1 MPIKFAEPPVQAALI
16 VAITTLVTV
25 ILGLI
30 FKDYLIPGWVESRS
44 RKRRGQALLDQYRI
58 KLFKACEAL
67 ASRLAEIYR
76 IRSHYLWADAPKR
89 EFYLYKYQ
97 SSVYRLCV
105 LLGWI
110 RAYRMHEALL
120 SFKKIKSKYA
130 VSHSMEEMASALADG
145 QTVEMYVAKA
155 ICSILNIDLA
165 HLSQDALFK
174 FSVQVDELVQKY
186 VTNRSVNFIADL
198 PSGEQEDFIRDVVAL
213 IPSFSGS
220 LLTKTQCEAI
230 IKEVS
235 VKLGLIYRDWQ
246 QAIGDL
252 MVERNDGSD
261 LSHGVIGYR
270 QFENIMSMPESNE
283 ERKWVAKAERV
294 FQGLDLR
301 AEHRMDSR
309 IHQLKRL
316 YGHAYKLMV
325 VLNDLDEK
333 SKPVKPDRLRNIPSS
348 I

>member
-1 MPIKFAEPPVQAALI
+1 MPIKFNEPPVQAALI
-16 VAITTLVTV
+16 IAATTLVTV

-44 RKRRGQALLDQYRI
+44 RKRKGQVLLDQYRAQLI
-58 KLFKACEAL
+58 KACDAL

-76 IRSHYLWADAPKR
+76 IRSHYLWADAPTH
-89 EFYLYKYQ
+89 EFYLYKYR

-120 SFKKIKSKYA
+120 CFKEINSKYA
-130 VSHSMEEMASALADG
+130 VSHSMDELASSLADG
-145 QTVEMYVAKA
+145 QSVEMYVAKA
-155 ICSILNIDLA
+155 ICDILNVNRAL
-165 HLSQDALFK
+165 LPQDVLFK
-174 FSVQVDELVQKY
+174 FSVQVDELVQRY
-186 VTNRSVNFIADL
+186 VMNRSVGFVADL
-198 PSGEQEDFIRDVVAL
+198 PGNDQEEFIRDVIAL
-213 IPSFSGS
+213 IPSVPSS
-220 LLTKTQCEAI
+220 LSTKAQSEMI
-230 IKEVS
+230 IKVVS

-246 QAIGDL
+246 QALGDL
-252 MVERNDGSD
+252 MVERNEGND
-261 LSHGVIGYR
+261 LSHRVMGYR
-270 QFENIMSMPESNE
+270 QFEKIMDEVDQNE
-283 ERKWVAKAERV
+283 ERKWLAKAERI

-301 AEHRMDSR
+301 ADRGTDAR

-316 YGHAYKLMV
+316 YGHVYKLMT

-333 SKPVKPDRLRNIPSS
+333 NRPMKPDRLRNIPSA